1 MKTLKLDEFVR
12 QYRTAPSIAEKGE
25 GILAAFGYMTFV
37 YHKDQGPDL
46 PRNERHVVDLSAA
59 DIDRI
64 VRALEAGEESGA

>member
-12 QYRTAPSIAEKGE
+12 QYRTAPNIAEKGE

-37 YHKDQGPDL
+37 YHKDHEL
-46 PRNERHVVDLSAA
+46 PRNEKHVVDLSAA

-64 VRALEAGEESGA
+64 VRALEAETREESGT

>member
-37 YHKDQGPDL
+37 YHKDHDL
-46 PRNERHVVDLSAA
+46 PRNERHVVDLSAS

>member
-12 QYRTAPSIAEKGE
+12 QYRTAPNIAEKGE

-37 YHKDQGPDL
+37 YHKDHDL
-46 PRNERHVVDLSAA
+46 PRNERHVVDLGAS

-64 VRALEAGEESGA
+64 VRALEAEEESGA

>member
-12 QYRTAPSIAEKGE
+12 QYRTAPNIAEKGE

-37 YHKDQGPDL
+37 YHKDHGL
-46 PRNERHVVDLSAA
+46 PRNEKHVADLDAK

-64 VRALEAGEESGA
+64 VQALEAEGEESGA

>member
-12 QYRTAPSIAEKGE
+12 QYRTAPNIAEKGE

-37 YHKDQGPDL
+37 YHEEDAPLHNG
-46 PRNERHVVDLSAA
+46 RHVVDLGRK

-64 VRALEAGEESGA
+64 VRALEAEG

>member
-12 QYRTAPSIAEKGE
+12 QYRTAPNIAEKGE

-37 YHKDQGPDL
+37 YHKDHDL
-46 PRNERHVVDLSAA
+46 PRNERHVVDLGAS

-64 VRALEAGEESGA
+64 VRALEGLGEESGA

>member
-12 QYRTAPSIAEKGE
+12 QYRTAPNIAEKGE

-37 YHKDQGPDL
+37 YHKDHGL
-46 PRNERHVVDLSAA
+46 PRNEKHVADLDAK

-64 VRALEAGEESGA
+64 VRALEAEGEESGA

>member
-1 MKTLKLDEFVR
+1 MKTLKLDEFVK
-12 QYRTAPSIAEKGE
+12 QYRMAPNIAEKGE

-37 YHKDQGPDL
+37 YHKDHAL
-46 PRNERHVVDLSAA
+46 PRNEKHVADLDAK